1 TAPVPKADREAARLA
16 PREVAITTFGSETE
30 ALMVAEMLEN
40 EGIHSVLVP
49 LGAGAGGLG
58 QTVWRPFEMR
68 VSAGDADRAREF
80 LAGLEAG
87 EDESGNDEAGDPN

>member
-1 TAPVPKADREAARLA
+1 MA
-16 PREVAITTFGSETE
+16 PREVAVATFGSETE

-40 EGIHSVLVP
+40 EGIHSILVP

-68 VSAGDADRAREF
+68 VSAGDVDRAREF
-80 LAGLEAG
+80 LAGLEAGDESG